1 VCTSTIAVTS
11 DLLSPTPTSSAMK
24 TTENIKENPCDP
36 EPVDE
41 WDIQMEFSF
50 D

>member
-1 VCTSTIAVTS
+1 MSTTF
-11 DLLSPTPTSSAMK
+11 SAMK
-24 TTENIKENPCDP
+24 TKENPFDP

-41 WDIQMEFSF
+41 WDIQMEFSS

>member
-1 VCTSTIAVTS
+1 
-11 DLLSPTPTSSAMK
+11 MK
-24 TTENIKENPCDP
+24 TIENTKENPCDP

-41 WDIQMEFSF
+41 WDIQMEFSS